1 MDDGEWLAQR
11 FEQQR
16 PRLRAVAYRMLGSL
30 TDADDAVQDA
40 WLRLSQSEAGQIE
53 NLAGWLTT
61 VVARECLHALRSR
74 RYRREDT
81 VGLGLPD
88 PIVVP
93 DGDAGPEQ
101 EVLLADSVGLA
112 LLVVL
117 NYLSPAERLAFVL
130 HDMFDLPFEEIAPL
144 IERSPGAARQ
154 LASRARRRVQGAE
167 VPAPGPDLQRHRQVV
182 DAFFAAGRAGD
193 FAALVK
199 LLDPDVVL
207 RADFGGGRPPAVF
220 RGVSAVAKLARGP
233 LGAQVHPVLVNGTVG
248 RVITIGGRP
257 HSVLAFTIADGKIVE
272 IDAIGEPE
280 RVSRIAATVLT
291 GRRSHR
297 PK

>member
-61 VVARECLHALRSR
+61 VVARECLHVLRSR
-74 RYRREDT
+74 RHRREDT
-81 VGLGLPD
+81 VGLGVPD

-93 DGDAGPEQ
+93 DGDADPEQ

-167 VPAPGPDLQRHRQVV
+167 VPTPDPDLPRHRQVV

-220 RGVSAVAKLARGP
+220 RGVSAVAKLAREP

-291 GRRSHR
+291 GN
-297 PK
+297 

>member
-61 VVARECLHALRSR
+61 VVARECLHVLRSR
-74 RYRREDT
+74 RHRRADT
-81 VGLGLPD
+81 VGLGVPD

-93 DGDAGPEQ
+93 DGDADPEQ

-154 LASRARRRVQGAE
+154 LASRARRRVQGAD
-167 VPAPGPDLQRHRQVV
+167 VPIPDPDLQRHRQVV

-193 FAALVK
+193 FAALVN

-220 RGVSAVAKLARGP
+220 RGVSAVAKLAREP

-291 GRRSHR
+291 GN
-297 PK
+297 

>member
-1 MDDGEWLAQR
+1 MDDCEWLAQR

-30 TDADDAVQDA
+30 TDADDAVQDV

-61 VVARECLHALRSR
+61 VVARECLHVLRSR
-74 RYRREDT
+74 RHRREDT
-81 VGLGLPD
+81 VGLGVPD

-93 DGDAGPEQ
+93 DGDADPEQ

-154 LASRARRRVQGAE
+154 LASRARRRVQGAD
-167 VPAPGPDLQRHRQVV
+167 VPIPDPDLQRHRQVV

-193 FAALVK
+193 FAALVN

-220 RGVSAVAKLARGP
+220 RGVSAVAKLAREP

-272 IDAIGEPE
+272 IDAIGEPK

-291 GRRSHR
+291 GN
-297 PK
+297 

>member
-30 TDADDAVQDA
+30 TDADDAVQDV

-61 VVARECLHALRSR
+61 VVARECLHVLRSR
-74 RYRREDT
+74 RVRCEDT
-81 VGLGLPD
+81 VGLGVPD

-93 DGDAGPEQ
+93 DGDADPEQ

-154 LASRARRRVQGAE
+154 LASRARRRVQGAD
-167 VPAPGPDLQRHRQVV
+167 VPIPDPDLQRHRQVV

-220 RGVSAVAKLARGP
+220 RGVSAVAKLAREP

-248 RVITIGGRP
+248 RVITVGGRP

-291 GRRSHR
+291 GN
-297 PK
+297 

>member
-61 VVARECLHALRSR
+61 VVARECLHVLRSR
-74 RYRREDT
+74 RHRRENT
-81 VGLGLPD
+81 VGLGVPD
-88 PIVVP
+88 PVVVP
-93 DGDAGPEQ
+93 DGDADPEQ

-154 LASRARRRVQGAE
+154 LASRARRRVQGAD
-167 VPAPGPDLQRHRQVV
+167 VPIPDPDLQRHRQVV

-193 FAALVK
+193 FAALVN

-220 RGVSAVAKLARGP
+220 RGVSAVAKLAREP

-272 IDAIGEPE
+272 IDAIGDPE

-291 GRRSHR
+291 GN
-297 PK
+297 